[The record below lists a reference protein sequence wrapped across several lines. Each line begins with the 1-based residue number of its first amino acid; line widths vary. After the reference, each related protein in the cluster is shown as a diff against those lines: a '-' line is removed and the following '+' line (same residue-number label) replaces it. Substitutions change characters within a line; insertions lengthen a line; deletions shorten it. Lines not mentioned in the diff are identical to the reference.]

1 MTVGCRLGSQ
11 RRKARFLFIPIDCG
25 FQPVIGFLPQIAHS
39 RALAS
44 LSSMHERTGPQ
55 ICGTGAVGS

>member
-39 RALAS
+39 RAIA
-44 LSSMHERTGPQ
+44 
-55 ICGTGAVGS
+55 